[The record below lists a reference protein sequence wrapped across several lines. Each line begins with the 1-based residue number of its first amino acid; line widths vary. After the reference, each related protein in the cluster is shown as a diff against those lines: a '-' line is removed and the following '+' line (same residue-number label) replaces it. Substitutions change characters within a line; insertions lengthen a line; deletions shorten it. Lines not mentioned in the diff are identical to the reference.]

1 MNRSEKAEIMRW
13 GLAGGTAA
21 NHRGGK
27 RIISLFDITQG
38 CFPETLRGARGAF
51 RLEKV
56 VATSQI
62 PIRRFRPL
70 LRLIMAASVLP
81 YQLFI
86 RVSPPSILRHSLP
99 KCSGPVLTV
108 RQAVVGMLGSSTS
121 ESHTAANSNRMWLR
135 TATQGI

>member
-27 RIISLFDITQG
+27 CIISLFDITQG

-86 RVSPPSILRHSLP
+86 P
-99 KCSGPVLTV
+99 KCRHHQYYGIRCQNAVGPCLP
-108 RQAVVGMLGSSTS
+108 
-121 ESHTAANSNRMWLR
+121 
-135 TATQGI
+135 

>member
-13 GLAGGTAA
+13 GLVSGTAA
-21 NHRGGK
+21 NHGGGK
-27 RIISLFDITQG
+27 CIISLFDITQG

-51 RLEKV
+51 GLEKV

-70 LRLIMAASVLP
+70 LRLIMTASVLP

-86 RVSPPSILRHSLP
+86 RKLPPSTLWHF
-99 KCSGPVLTV
+99 SGPMLTV
-108 RQAVVGMLGSSTS
+108 RQAVVGMLGSSMS
-121 ESHTAANSNRMWLR
+121 ESHTAANSNQMWLR
-135 TATQGI
+135 TATKGI